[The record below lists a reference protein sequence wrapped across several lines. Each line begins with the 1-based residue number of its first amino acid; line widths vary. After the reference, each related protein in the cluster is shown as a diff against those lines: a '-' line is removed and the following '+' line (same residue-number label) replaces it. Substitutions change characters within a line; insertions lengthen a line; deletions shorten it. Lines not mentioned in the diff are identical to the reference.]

1 METRTILANALV
13 VVARPVHRNHEKSSR
28 SSSRASKSYKMSTY
42 RLGSLGST
50 AACWC
55 SARIMLEGRNRAA
68 VHVIGG
74 PRKLHTLARWSPLV
88 IWQPGCARGRV
99 FTRGRSTWPVSSSP
113 LWQMWRPRCAPR
125 GGFDSW
131 ASTFCSRSECTQVC
145 AYARGTRATSGFLGT
160 CTLKR

>member
-50 AACWC
+50 VACWC
-55 SARIMLEGRNRAA
+55 SVRIMLEGRNRAA

-74 PRKLHTLARWSPLV
+74 PRKLHTLARWSRWLPGSLGSRGTSCSLEGGAHGPRVPAHFGRCGDRDARRGVASIVGHPLF
-88 IWQPGCARGRV
+88 AAE
-99 FTRGRSTWPVSSSP
+99 VS
-113 LWQMWRPRCAPR
+113 APR
-125 GGFDSW
+125 SVRMRGARARLLAFW
-131 ASTFCSRSECTQVC
+131 ARV
-145 AYARGTRATSGFLGT
+145 R
-160 CTLKR
+160 